1 MKTTLKT
8 VLQAM
13 LYGLI
18 GLVVLGAL
26 LFVPAGTFDYWQAW
40 VFVAMFTLATVLPTI
55 YLARNDPAALQRRM
69 HGGPHAET
77 RTVQK
82 IVILIVFVGLF
93 GMVVFSALDHR
104 FGWSTVPAAVSLV
117 GDALV
122 VAGLVI
128 GLLTV
133 AQNSYAAATIQVEAD
148 QKLASKGLYSLV
160 RHPMYAGNVLLMVGM
175 PLALG
180 SYWALL
186 LVAPIVVVLI
196 FRILDEEKMLSHE
209 LAGYPEYAHQVRYR
223 LLPYVW

>member
-1 MKTTLKT
+1 MKTA
-8 VLQAM
+8 LQAT

-18 GLVVLGAL
+18 GLGVLGML
-26 LFVPAGTFDYWQAW
+26 LFLPAGTFDYWQAW
-40 VFVAMFTLATVLPTI
+40 VFVAMFTLATVLPTG

-69 HGGPHAET
+69 HGGPQAET

-82 IVILIVFVGLF
+82 VVILVVFVGLF
-93 GMVVFSALDHR
+93 GMVALSALDHR
-104 FGWSTVPAAVSLV
+104 FEWSRVPVAVSII
-117 GDALV
+117 GDTLV

-133 AQNSYAAATIQVEAD
+133 AQNSYAGATIQVEAD
-148 QKLASKGLYSLV
+148 QKLATRGLYSLV
-160 RHPMYAGNVLLMVGM
+160 RHPMYAGNVLLMVGI

-180 SYWALL
+180 SYWTLL

-196 FRILDEEKMLSHE
+196 FRILDEEKMLVHE
-209 LAGYPEYAHQVRYR
+209 LAGYPEYTHQVRYR

>member
-1 MKTTLKT
+1 MNTTLKT
-8 VLQAM
+8 ALQAT

-18 GLVVLGAL
+18 GIVVLGML

-40 VFVAMFTLATVLPTI
+40 VFVAMFTLATVLPTA

-69 HGGPHAET
+69 HGGPQAET

-82 IVILIVFVGLF
+82 IVILVVFVGLF

-104 FGWSTVPAAVSLV
+104 FGWSPVPAAVSLV
-117 GDALV
+117 GDVLV

-128 GLLTV
+128 GLLVV

-148 QKLASKGLYSLV
+148 QELATRGLYSLV
-160 RHPMYAGNVLLMVGM
+160 RHPMYAGNVLLMVGI

-196 FRILDEEKMLSHE
+196 FRILDEEKMLVHE
-209 LAGYPEYAHQVRYR
+209 LAGYPEYTHQVRYR

>member
-1 MKTTLKT
+1 MKATLKT
-8 VLQAM
+8 ALQAM

-40 VFVAMFTLATVLPTI
+40 VFVAMFTLATVLPTV

-69 HGGPHAET
+69 HGGPQAET
-77 RTVQK
+77 RRVQK

-186 LVAPIVVVLI
+186 LVAPIVLVLI

>member
-8 VLQAM
+8 VQQAM

-69 HGGPHAET
+69 HGGPQAET

-82 IVILIVFVGLF
+82 IVILVVFVGLF

>member
-1 MKTTLKT
+1 MKTTLQT
-8 VLQAM
+8 ALQAT

-18 GLVVLGAL
+18 GLVVLGML
-26 LFVPAGTFDYWQAW
+26 LFGPAGTFDYWQAW
-40 VFVAMFTLATVLPTI
+40 VFVAMFTLATVLPTV

-69 HGGPHAET
+69 HGGPQAET

-82 IVILIVFVGLF
+82 VVILVVFVGLF
-93 GMVVFSALDHR
+93 GMVVLSALDHR
-104 FGWSTVPAAVSLV
+104 FGWSRVPAVVSLV

-133 AQNSYAAATIQVEAD
+133 AQNSYAAATIQVEAG
-148 QKLASKGLYSLV
+148 QKLATQGLYSLV
-160 RHPMYAGNVLLMVGM
+160 RHPMYAGNVLLMVGI

-186 LVAPIVVVLI
+186 LVVPTVGVLV

-209 LAGYPEYAHQVRYR
+209 LAGYPEYAQHVRYR
-223 LLPYVW
+223 LLPFVW